1 MGRRMSMPAKMIII
15 FILLWVAVHL
25 LLYGYLKRRI
35 AAAKRD
41 RDAEA

>member
-1 MGRRMSMPAKMIII
+1 M
-15 FILLWVAVHL
+15 AVHL

-41 RDAEA
+41 KDAEA

>member
-1 MGRRMSMPAKMIII
+1 MSMSAKMIII
-15 FILLWVAVHL
+15 FILLWMAVHL

-41 RDAEA
+41 KDAEA